1 MTQQEF
7 WRIAYYMSKHYG
19 IDLSRKKV
27 IIEGRI
33 ENYVFSKGYRSFDE
47 YMDVVEKEPSGSEA
61 QKIID
66 ILTTNHT
73 YFFRE
78 KEHYDF
84 LRQVI
89 LPELKKK
96 EERTRNLRIWSAAA
110 STGEEPYTIAM
121 VIKDFLALDYSK
133 WDTTILA
140 TDVSREVLTKALVGI
155 YPAKQLEELPRKW
168 IESNF
173 TKINE
178 EEYEVKKAL
187 KQKVIF
193 RQFNLMDPPP
203 LHNKL
208 HVIFLR
214 NVMIYFNE
222 ETRRS
227 LISRMVDVLEPGGYL
242 IIGMTEHIEK
252 EGYGLEYVGASVYR
266 KKIESEHKSN
276 A

>member
-1 MTQQEF
+1 MTEQEF
-7 WRIAYYMSKHYG
+7 RRVVHYMSQHYG

-27 IIEGRI
+27 IIEGRM
-33 ENYVFSKGYRSFDE
+33 ENYLQSKGYRNFDE
-47 YMDVVEKEPSGSEA
+47 YMNKIESEPEGNEA
-61 QKIID
+61 QNIVN

-84 LRQVI
+84 FRGTI
-89 LPELKKK
+89 LPQLKKQ
-96 EERTRNLRIWSAAA
+96 EELTKNLRIWSAAA

-121 VIKDFLALDYSK
+121 VIKEFLGLEYGK

-140 TDVSREVLTKALVGI
+140 TDVSREVLSKALAGI
-155 YPAKQLEELPRKW
+155 YPARQLEELPRRW

-173 TKINE
+173 IKINE
-178 EEYEVKKAL
+178 EAYEVKKAL

-193 RQFNLMDPPP
+193 RQFNLMDPLPFHRP
-203 LHNKL
+203 LH
-208 HVIFLR
+208 VVFLR

-222 ETRRS
+222 ETRDH
-227 LISRMVDVLEPGGYL
+227 LIRRIVNVLQPGGYL

-252 EGYGLEYVGASVYR
+252 ERYDLEYVGTSIYR
-266 KKIESEHKSN
+266 KKDRK
-276 A
+276 

>member
-7 WRIAYYMSKHYG
+7 CRIVHHMLDYYG
-19 IDLSRKKV
+19 IDLSHKKV
-27 IIEGRI
+27 IIEGRL
-33 ENYVFSKGYRSFDE
+33 ENYISSRGYKNFDE
-47 YMDVVEKEPSGSEA
+47 YMNVVEADPKGSEA
-61 QKIID
+61 QNIVD

-84 LRQVI
+84 LKQVI
-89 LPELKKK
+89 LPQLKKQ
-96 EERTRNLRIWSAAA
+96 EEETKNIRIWSAAA

-121 VIKDFLALDYSK
+121 VIKDFLAFEYPN

-140 TDVSREVLTKALVGI
+140 TDISKEVLTKAIIGV
-155 YPAKQLEELPRKW
+155 YPERQLGELPKKW
-168 IESNF
+168 IQANF

-178 EEYEVKKAL
+178 EEYEVKEAL

-193 RQFNLMDPPP
+193 RQFNLMDSLPF
-203 LHNKL
+203 HNKL

-222 ETRRS
+222 ETRQQ
-227 LISRMVDVLEPGGYL
+227 LIKRIVEFLEPGGYL
-242 IIGMTEHIEK
+242 IIGMTEHIDK
-252 EGYGLEYVGASVYR
+252 EMYDLEYVGASIYR
-266 KKIESEHKSN
+266 KKDRK
-276 A
+276 